1 MILDWIVFTLLL
13 LSVSVSAGAIIF
25 FGFVIKTLVAITEWI
40 IDL

>member
-13 LSVSVSAGAIIF
+13 LSVSAGAIIF
-25 FGFVIKTLVAITEWI
+25 ICFFLKLLVAFIEWI

>member
-13 LSVSVSAGAIIF
+13 LSVSAGAIIF
-25 FGFVIKTLVAITEWI
+25 FCFAIKLLVRLIEWI

>member
-13 LSVSVSAGAIIF
+13 LSVLAGAIIF

-40 IDL
+40 MDL

>member
-13 LSVSVSAGAIIF
+13 LSVSAGAIIF
-25 FGFVIKTLVAITEWI
+25 FCSAIKLLARLIEWI

>member
-13 LSVSVSAGAIIF
+13 LLVSAGVIIF
-25 FGFVIKTLVAITEWI
+25 FGFVIKTLVAIIEWI

>member
-13 LSVSVSAGAIIF
+13 LAVSAGAIIF
-25 FGFVIKTLVAITEWI
+25 FCSAIKLLARFIEWI

>member
-13 LSVSVSAGAIIF
+13 LSVSAGAIIF
-25 FGFVIKTLVAITEWI
+25 FCSAIKLLARFIEWI